1 MGRAQSRLSAFTL
14 CVQLG
19 LLHFHANLH
28 VLGTE
33 FQRPF
38 DEVRNCQ
45 DIHTYIYVYIY
56 IRIFV
61 CVQLGLLHFHA
72 NLHVLGTEFQRP
84 FDEVRTASS
93 KVLIRHE
100 QEVMS

>member
-14 CVQLG
+14 
-19 LLHFHANLH
+19 
-28 VLGTE
+28 
-33 FQRPF
+33 
-38 DEVRNCQ
+38 
-45 DIHTYIYVYIY
+45 
-56 IRIFV
+56 